1 MLHKLSVLIHM
12 IHVITMTNSSSI
24 QALLKDAQVK
34 IHKCVKGGQRS
45 FIVSW
50 CEDGNWYPNENLMQE
65 ILPLEK
71 REAEDGTSTTIML
84 ALQKPS
90 NNFIGIH
97 ICKVAHEIHGSESPV
112 CTTHAKMLRHQGI
125 EIRFLNQENYVQP
138 TNSKTNSLNTKSNC
152 WILDDLRRRNHRGNK
167 AAQDKPWPEDH
178 EHIPTSSLEFNSWER
193 KNMQEGG
200 RKKKKKASPSVFILW
215 KENSTHKLYRDMMW
229 PTCLCRST
237 YLIKRLDVIH
247 MLLQMQSG
255 HSYWYPMCVVSTPV
269 WLVLFGFKQ
278 VRRGFV
284 F

>member
-1 MLHKLSVLIHM
+1 MLHKFSVLINM
-12 IHVITMTNSSSI
+12 IHVITMINSSSI

-34 IHKCVKGGQRS
+34 IHNCVKGGQRS

-50 CEDGNWYPNENLMQE
+50 CEDGNWYPNENLTQE

-125 EIRFLNQENYVQP
+125 EIRFLNQKNYVQP

-167 AAQDKPWPEDH
+167 TAPDK
-178 EHIPTSSLEFNSWER
+178 TLN
-193 KNMQEGG
+193 
-200 RKKKKKASPSVFILW
+200 
-215 KENSTHKLYRDMMW
+215 
-229 PTCLCRST
+229 
-237 YLIKRLDVIH
+237 LIKRLDIIH